1 MALFHFFHMDQVWAW
16 SEACGLIVLQAGC
29 CECCFFWPKL
39 FSPTASSV
47 PAALLTQPWSCPSTF
62 KLAGRWKTWRLET
75 LGRAYL
81 PNDARAKVFHGL
93 GPGSSVT
100 EAVLETVPKELDSY
114 LVVDDYGSVECVKF
128 ARDEYN
134 KRPVGDKWWCAK
146 RRLTH
151 ASANRLYDHPSNY
164 RIIHA
169 YWFRYFGLVRTCFPM
184 VCLELQVYSD

>member
-1 MALFHFFHMDQVWAW
+1 MLLFLAQAFLANSLFSTGRAPDTAMVLSKH
-16 SEACGLIVLQAGC
+16 LQA
-29 CECCFFWPKL
+29 
-39 FSPTASSV
+39 SRS
-47 PAALLTQPWSCPSTF
+47 
-62 KLAGRWKTWRLET
+62 LANLKAGK

-169 YWFRYFGLVRTCFPM
+169 Y
-184 VCLELQVYSD
+184 

>member
-1 MALFHFFHMDQVWAW
+1 MLLFLA
-16 SEACGLIVLQAGC
+16 QA
-29 CECCFFWPKL
+29 FLAKSL
-39 FSPTASSV
+39 FSTGRAPDTAMVLSKHFQACRS
-47 PAALLTQPWSCPSTF
+47 LENL
-62 KLAGRWKTWRLET
+62 KAGN

-100 EAVLETVPKELDSY
+100 EAVLETVLKELDSY

-134 KRPVGDKWWCAK
+134 KRPVGDKWWGAK

-151 ASANRLYDHPSNY
+151 ASANRLYDHTSNY
-164 RIIHA
+164 RIIHG
-169 YWFRYFGLVRTCFPM
+169 Y
-184 VCLELQVYSD
+184 